1 MTKRSTHVV
10 DIILSFFRLLA
21 AAFEAREIQTTI
33 KEMPTSGM
41 WANHVM
47 QIEGIPSQTLRD
59 FVYAA
64 YVEAASRR
72 N

>member
-1 MTKRSTHVV
+1 
-10 DIILSFFRLLA
+10 
-21 AAFEAREIQTTI
+21 
-33 KEMPTSGM
+33 M

-64 YVEAASRR
+64 YVEAAEIKSKHISSMQH
-72 N
+72 NKTFLPFFLFSNF

>member
-1 MTKRSTHVV
+1 
-10 DIILSFFRLLA
+10 
-21 AAFEAREIQTTI
+21 
-33 KEMPTSGM
+33 MPTSGM

-64 YVEAASRR
+64 YVKAASRR